1 MLGKCA
7 TEVEMYLEDLELRRA
22 YAKDYVQAVQRNSQD
37 LLIQMELPTG
47 SYFFHHFQHFG
58 KAISRNS
65 SLKLLISYLKYLT

>member
-1 MLGKCA
+1 MAGKCA

-47 SYFFHHFQHFG
+47 SYFFHHFQHFWERHFY
-58 KAISRNS
+58 KNS
-65 SLKLLISYLKYLT
+65 NSLKLS